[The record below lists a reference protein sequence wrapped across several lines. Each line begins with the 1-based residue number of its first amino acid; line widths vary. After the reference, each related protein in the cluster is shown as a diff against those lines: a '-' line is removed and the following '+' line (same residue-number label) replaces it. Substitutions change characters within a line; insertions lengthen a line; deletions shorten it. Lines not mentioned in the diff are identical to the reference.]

1 MLFKNLIIGVLRNKE
16 RLMGF
21 AMGMVLTLLGMSIFT
36 LLFSDQTIWGS
47 LQILYIEKKLGSL
60 ISLGALLNLP
70 MFFVFIKQLRY
81 HRAYGLLSFLLL
93 LVLIIAS
100 LKMN

>member
-47 LQILYIEKKLGSL
+47 LQILCKEKKIGSL

-81 HRAYGLLSFLLL
+81 HRASGLLSFLLL

-100 LKMN
+100 LKIN

>member
-1 MLFKNLIIGVLRNKE
+1 LRNKE

-70 MFFVFIKQLRY
+70 MFFVFIKQHRY
-81 HRAYGLLSFLLL
+81 HRAYGLLIFLLL

-100 LKMN
+100 IKMN

>member
-1 MLFKNLIIGVLRNKE
+1 MLFKNLIIGVLTNKE

-36 LLFSDQTIWGS
+36 LLFSDQTICGS

-70 MFFVFIKQLRY
+70 MFFVFIKQHRY